1 MLPFELWPP
10 CRACRGSVPVA
21 DNEAAHDEDDAQQV
35 TFIGFVL
42 SLAHTAAFHF
52 GDVPD
57 PATGRNGEANLV
69 AAKQL
74 IDILALLEEKTRGN
88 LSAEER
94 QLLEQLVYELRM
106 RYVEATKSEP
116 EEPSRIIIP

>member
-1 MLPFELWPP
+1 M
-10 CRACRGSVPVA
+10 A
-21 DNEAAHDEDDAQQV
+21 DNPEHEHEHEQDAQQV

-57 PATGRNGEANLV
+57 PATGKNGDANLG

-74 IDILALLEEKTRGN
+74 IEILALLEEKTRGN

-94 QLLEQLVYELRM
+94 QLMEQLVYELRM
-106 RYVEATKSEP
+106 RYVEATKGEP
-116 EEPSRIIIP
+116 QEPSRIILP